1 MQCIAFISVDCAPKF
16 TKTPS
21 SNNKVYVDEGA
32 NSITLSWDYNSDGE
46 NVTWVDLMYKKSS
59 DDDDELIARKTVNKQ
74 LEISPTSGF
83 SGRMNFSGNAAFII
97 WNIAQSDS
105 RIFECKV
112 YFKSV
117 VFPWINNRVDLI
129 VVGKS
134 IYKIMA

>member
-1 MQCIAFISVDCAPKF
+1 
-16 TKTPS
+16 
-21 SNNKVYVDEGA
+21 
-32 NSITLSWDYNSDGE
+32 
-46 NVTWVDLMYKKSS
+46 MYKKSS

-83 SGRMNFSGNAAFII
+83 SGRMNFSGNAAFIL

>member
-1 MQCIAFISVDCAPKF
+1 MSFISVDCAPKF

-32 NSITLSWDYNSDGE
+32 NSITLPWDYNSDGE